1 LQKEENKI
9 IDFIGE
15 NLADISQMHDYL
27 HLSVKLMCLLFNM
40 NCGDYKLTDLNVFE
54 KVRVWIMCN
63 RDCRRQYSA
72 AILQSV
78 MLEKLPQELLSC
90 EMESN
95 KSCLSEEALKECFRS
110 A

>member
-1 LQKEENKI
+1 
-9 IDFIGE
+9 
-15 NLADISQMHDYL
+15 
-27 HLSVKLMCLLFNM
+27 MCLLFNM

-95 KSCLSEEALKECFRS
+95 KSCLSEEALKECFGS
-110 A
+110 GALSTIN